1 MSPFWMFNSISLT
14 LTSHQDHS
22 NFNKPSLGT
31 FPDRFGSSFL
41 RIWTE
46 YHYETMSQRV
56 FWKRFIP
63 PHLILA
69 SLQIISKINVGST
82 NRASDFFL
90 TVLGHYFWKYEPS
103 TTMKQCPK
111 VCFFFNCS
119 SLFNTNFPT
128 GISTPRP
135 LKSPNVWHDYGHISG
150 EYRLNI
156 MSKYVEIMV
165 QIPFVRRWI
174 FQILIAGSLM
184 QFLASHCTFKAVV
197 G

>member
-1 MSPFWMFNSISLT
+1 MSPFWMFISISLT
-14 LTSHQDHS
+14 LTFHQDRS

-46 YHYETMSQRV
+46 YHYETMFQRV

-82 NRASDFFL
+82 NQASDFFL

-103 TTMKQCPK
+103 TTTKQCPK
-111 VCFFFNCS
+111 VCFFFKIVHPRLIPT
-119 SLFNTNFPT
+119 SLQAYLPPDPSNLQMFGMIMAAFLGNLERIECRNN
-128 GISTPRP
+128 G
-135 LKSPNVWHDYGHISG
+135 PN
-150 EYRLNI
+150 NI
-156 MSKYVEIMV
+156 
-165 QIPFVRRWI
+165 
-174 FQILIAGSLM
+174 
-184 QFLASHCTFKAVV
+184 C
-197 G
+197 